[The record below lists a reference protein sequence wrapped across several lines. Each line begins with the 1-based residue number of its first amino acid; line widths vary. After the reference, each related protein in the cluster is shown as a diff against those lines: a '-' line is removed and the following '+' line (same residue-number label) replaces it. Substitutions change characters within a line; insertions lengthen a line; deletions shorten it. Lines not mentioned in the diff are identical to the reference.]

1 MQLSL
6 LNDPVIGHLFTFATS
21 LALGLLIGLE
31 RERNPNA
38 KAGLRTFALTA
49 LLGTLAA
56 LLADKTGSP
65 WFLAAALVGV
75 AGFILTA
82 YLGNGETEPGTT
94 TQVALLVCFGLGA
107 MVWYGEQTLAI
118 MLAIVTTALLY
129 FKTELEGISKSLTRR
144 DLVSMLQFAVVT
156 FIVLPILP
164 NQNFGPYSTLNPYQI
179 WLMVVLISGV
189 SLAGYV
195 ALRIF
200 GLRYGAVLLGLL
212 GGLVSSTATTLVYAK
227 HSRTDAEMRKLA
239 VTVILLAN
247 LVVMLR
253 LAVLAA
259 IIAPSLLVHLLPV
272 LGAGF
277 ALGLAVTLYQWRQLH
292 AQGTLLMPDMKNP
305 TELRTALSF
314 GLLYAIVL
322 LASAWLSDYAGEK
335 GLYAV
340 ALVSG
345 LPDVDP
351 ITLSTLRLLELGQ
364 VMQQQAVI
372 AIMLALLANLI
383 FKLGL
388 VFSIGGRALGVACLP
403 SLAAVAAGCGVALSL
418 FRV

>member
-1 MQLSL
+1 MNIPV
-6 LNDPVIGHLFTFATS
+6 LNVPDIGYLFTFATS

-65 WFLAAALVGV
+65 WFLAAALLGV

-82 YLGNGETEPGTT
+82 YLGSRDTEPGTT

-107 MVWYGEQTLAI
+107 MVWYGEQALAI
-118 MLAIVTTALLY
+118 MLAIVTTTLLY
-129 FKTELEGISKSLTRR
+129 FKAELEGISKSLTRR

-164 NQNFGPYSTLNPYQI
+164 NQNYGPYSTLNPYQI

-253 LAVLAA
+253 LSVLAA
-259 IIAPSLLVHLLPV
+259 IIAPSLLARLLPV

-277 ALGLAVTLYQWRQLH
+277 ALGLAVTLYQWRRQH
-292 AQGTLLMPDMKNP
+292 AHGTLLMPDMKNP
-305 TELRTALSF
+305 TELRAALSF

-322 LASAWLSDYAGEK
+322 LAAAWLSDYAGEK

-340 ALVSG
+340 ALISG
-345 LPDVDP
+345 LTDVDP
-351 ITLSTLRLLELGQ
+351 ITLSTLRLLDLGQ
-364 VMQQQAVI
+364 VVQEQAVI

-403 SLAAVAAGCGVALSL
+403 TLAAVAVGSGVALYL
-418 FRV
+418 F

>member
-1 MQLSL
+1 MHIPF
-6 LNDPVIGHLFTFATS
+6 LNDPDIGHLFTFATS

-82 YLGNGETEPGTT
+82 YLGSRDTEPGTT

-118 MLAIVTTALLY
+118 MLAIVTTTLLY
-129 FKTELEGISKSLTRR
+129 FKAELEGISKSLTRR

-156 FIVLPILP
+156 FIVLPVLP
-164 NQNFGPYSTLNPYQI
+164 NQNYGPYSTLNPYQI

-253 LAVLAA
+253 LAVVTA
-259 IIAPSLLVHLLPV
+259 IIAPSLLARLLPV

-277 ALGLAVTLYQWRQLH
+277 ALGLAITLYQWRRQH
-292 AQGTLLMPDMKNP
+292 AHGALLMPDMKNP
-305 TELRTALSF
+305 TELRAALSF
-314 GLLYAIVL
+314 GLLYAVVL
-322 LASAWLSDYAGEK
+322 LAASWLSDYAGEK

-345 LPDVDP
+345 LTDVDP
-351 ITLSTLRLLELGQ
+351 ITLSTLRLLDLGQ
-364 VMQQQAVI
+364 VVQQQAVT

-403 SLAAVAAGCGVALSL
+403 TLAAVAVGSGVALYL
-418 FRV
+418 F

>member
-1 MQLSL
+1 MNIPV
-6 LNDPVIGHLFTFATS
+6 LNVPDIGYLFTFATS

-82 YLGNGETEPGTT
+82 YLGGDHDTEPGTT

-156 FIVLPILP
+156 FIVLPVLP
-164 NQNFGPYSTLNPYQI
+164 NQNYGPYNTLNPYQI

-253 LAVLAA
+253 LSVLAA
-259 IIAPSLLVHLLPV
+259 IIAPSLLARLLPV

-277 ALGLAVTLYQWRQLH
+277 ALGLAVTLYQWRRQH
-292 AQGTLLMPDMKNP
+292 AHGALLMPDMKNP
-305 TELRTALSF
+305 TELRAALSF

-322 LASAWLSDYAGEK
+322 LAASWLSDYAGEK

-345 LPDVDP
+345 LTDVDP
-351 ITLSTLRLLELGQ
+351 ITLSTLRLLDLGQ
-364 VMQQQAVI
+364 VVQVQAVT

-388 VFSIGGRALGVACLP
+388 VFSIGGRALGVACIP
-403 SLAAVAAGCGVALSL
+403 TLAAVAVGSGVALYL
-418 FRV
+418 F

>member
-1 MQLSL
+1 MHIPA
-6 LNDPVIGHLFTFATS
+6 LNDPDIGHLFTFATS

-82 YLGNGETEPGTT
+82 YLGSRDTEPGTT

-118 MLAIVTTALLY
+118 MLAIVTTTLLY
-129 FKTELEGISKSLTRR
+129 FKAELEGISKSLTRR

-156 FIVLPILP
+156 FIVLPVLP
-164 NQNFGPYSTLNPYQI
+164 NQNYGPYSTLNPYQI

-253 LAVLAA
+253 LSVLTA
-259 IIAPSLLVHLLPV
+259 IIAPSLLARLLPV

-292 AQGTLLMPDMKNP
+292 AHGTLLMPDMKNP
-305 TELRTALSF
+305 TELRAALSF
-314 GLLYAIVL
+314 GLLYAVVL
-322 LASAWLSDYAGEK
+322 LAASWLSDYAGEK

-345 LPDVDP
+345 LTDVDP
-351 ITLSTLRLLELGQ
+351 ITLSTLRLLDMGQ
-364 VMQQQAVI
+364 VVQQQAVI
-372 AIMLALLANLI
+372 AIMLAVLANLI

-388 VFSIGGRALGVACLP
+388 VFSIGGRALGAACLP
-403 SLAAVAAGCGVALSL
+403 TLAVVAVGSGAALYL
-418 FRV
+418 F

>member
-1 MQLSL
+1 MQIPV
-6 LNDPVIGHLFTFATS
+6 LNDPDIGHLFTFATS

-82 YLGNGETEPGTT
+82 YLGNDDPEPGTT

-107 MVWYGEQTLAI
+107 MVWYGEQKLAI
-118 MLAIVTTALLY
+118 MLAIVTTTLLY
-129 FKTELEGISKSLTRR
+129 FKSELQGISKSLTRR

-156 FIVLPILP
+156 FIVLPVLP
-164 NQNFGPYSTLNPYQI
+164 NQDYGPYSTLNPYQI

-189 SLAGYV
+189 SLSGYV

-212 GGLVSSTATTLVYAK
+212 GGLVSSTATTMVYAK
-227 HSRTDAEMRKLA
+227 HSRTDAEMRKHA

-253 LAVLAA
+253 LAVVTA
-259 IIAPSLLVHLLPV
+259 IIAPSLLARLLPV

-277 ALGLAVTLYQWRQLH
+277 VLGLAVTLYQWRQLH

-340 ALVSG
+340 ALISG
-345 LPDVDP
+345 LTDVDP
-351 ITLSTLRLLELGQ
+351 ITLSTLRLLDLGQ
-364 VMQQQAVI
+364 VAQEQAVT
-372 AIMLALLANLI
+372 AIILALFANLI

-388 VFSIGGRALGVACLP
+388 VFSIGGRALGAACLP
-403 SLAAVAAGCGVALSL
+403 TLAAVAVGSGAALYL
-418 FRV
+418 F

>member
-1 MQLSL
+1 MHIPF
-6 LNDPVIGHLFTFATS
+6 LNDPDIGHLFTFATS

-82 YLGNGETEPGTT
+82 YLGSDDPEPGTT

-107 MVWYGEQTLAI
+107 MVWYDEQTLAI
-118 MLAIVTTALLY
+118 MLAIVTTVLLY
-129 FKTELEGISKSLTRR
+129 FKNELEGISKSLTRR

-156 FIVLPILP
+156 FIVLPVLP
-164 NQNFGPYSTLNPYQI
+164 NQNYGPYSTLNPYQI

-253 LAVLAA
+253 LSVLAA
-259 IIAPSLLVHLLPV
+259 IIAPSLLARLLPV

-277 ALGLAVTLYQWRQLH
+277 VLGLAVTLYQWRQLH

-351 ITLSTLRLLELGQ
+351 ITLSTLRLLDLGQ
-364 VMQQQAVI
+364 IMQEQAVI
-372 AIMLALLANLI
+372 AVMLALLANLI

-403 SLAAVAAGCGVALSL
+403 TLAAVAVGSGAALYL
-418 FRV
+418 F

>member
-1 MQLSL
+1 MHIPA
-6 LNDPVIGHLFTFATS
+6 LNDPDIGHLFTFATS

-82 YLGNGETEPGTT
+82 YLGSRDTEPGTT

-118 MLAIVTTALLY
+118 MLAIVTTVLLY
-129 FKTELEGISKSLTRR
+129 FKAELEGISKSLTRR

-156 FIVLPILP
+156 FIVLPVLP

-189 SLAGYV
+189 SLSGYV

-259 IIAPSLLVHLLPV
+259 IIAPSLLARLLPV

-277 ALGLAVTLYQWRQLH
+277 ALGLAITLYQWRRQH
-292 AQGTLLMPDMKNP
+292 AHGTLLMPDMKNP
-305 TELRTALSF
+305 TELRAALSF

-322 LASAWLSDYAGEK
+322 LAAAWLSDYAGEK

-340 ALVSG
+340 ALVAG
-345 LPDVDP
+345 LTDVDP
-351 ITLSTLRLLELGQ
+351 ITLSTLRLLDMGQ
-364 VMQQQAVI
+364 VVQQQAVT

-388 VFSIGGRALGVACLP
+388 VFTIGGRALGVACLP
-403 SLAAVAAGCGVALSL
+403 TLAAVAVGSGAALYL
-418 FRV
+418 F

>member
-1 MQLSL
+1 MHLPI
-6 LNDPVIGHLFTFATS
+6 LNDPDIGHLFTFATS

-82 YLGNGETEPGTT
+82 YLGNGDTEPGTT

-107 MVWYGEQTLAI
+107 MVWYGEPTLAI
-118 MLAIVTTALLY
+118 MLAIVTTTLLY

-164 NQNFGPYSTLNPYQI
+164 NQNYGPYSTLNPYQI

-212 GGLVSSTATTLVYAK
+212 GGLVSSTATTMVYAK

-253 LAVLAA
+253 LSVLAA
-259 IIAPSLLVHLLPV
+259 IIAPSLLAHLLPV
-272 LGAGF
+272 LGVGF

-305 TELRTALSF
+305 TELRAALSF

-322 LASAWLSDYAGEK
+322 LAAAWLSDYAGEK

-345 LPDVDP
+345 LTDVDP

-364 VMQQQAVI
+364 VVQQQAVT

-388 VFSIGGRALGVACLP
+388 VFSIGGRTLGVACLP
-403 SLAAVAAGCGVALSL
+403 TLAAVAIGSGVALYL
-418 FRV
+418 F

>member
-1 MQLSL
+1 MHLPI
-6 LNDPVIGHLFTFATS
+6 LNDPDIGHLFTFATS

-65 WFLAAALVGV
+65 WFLAAALVGI

-82 YLGNGETEPGTT
+82 YLGNGDTEPGTT

-118 MLAIVTTALLY
+118 MLAIVTTTLLY
-129 FKTELEGISKSLTRR
+129 FKAELEGISKSLTRR

-156 FIVLPILP
+156 FIVLPVLP
-164 NQNFGPYSTLNPYQI
+164 NQNYGPYSTLNPYQI

-212 GGLVSSTATTLVYAK
+212 GGLVSSTATTMVYAK

-253 LAVLAA
+253 LSVLAA
-259 IIAPSLLVHLLPV
+259 IIAPSLLARLLPV

-351 ITLSTLRLLELGQ
+351 ITLSTMRLLDLGQ
-364 VMQQQAVI
+364 VMQEQAVI

-403 SLAAVAAGCGVALSL
+403 SLVAVAVGSGAALYL
-418 FRV
+418 F

>member
-1 MQLSL
+1 MHIPA
-6 LNDPVIGHLFTFATS
+6 LNVPDIGHLFTFATS

-65 WFLAAALVGV
+65 WFLAAALAGV

-82 YLGNGETEPGTT
+82 YLGSRDTEPGTT

-118 MLAIVTTALLY
+118 MLAIVTTVLLY
-129 FKTELEGISKSLTRR
+129 FKAELEGISKSLTRR

-156 FIVLPILP
+156 FIVLPVLP
-164 NQNFGPYSTLNPYQI
+164 NQNYGPYSTLNPYQI

-227 HSRTDAEMRKLA
+227 HSRADAEMRKLA

-253 LAVLAA
+253 LSVLTA
-259 IIAPSLLVHLLPV
+259 IIAPSLLARLLPV

-277 ALGLAVTLYQWRQLH
+277 ALGLAVTLYQWRRQH
-292 AQGTLLMPDMKNP
+292 AHGALLMPDMKNP
-305 TELRTALSF
+305 TELRAALSF

-345 LPDVDP
+345 LTDVDP
-351 ITLSTLRLLELGQ
+351 ITLSTLRLLDLGQ
-364 VMQQQAVI
+364 VVQEQAVI
-372 AIMLALLANLI
+372 AIMLAVLANLI

-403 SLAAVAAGCGVALSL
+403 TLAVVAVGSGVALYL
-418 FRV
+418 F